1 MLTSVRKSRG
11 QPSGAETL
19 GRSVFEML
27 FSELENALDGMQ
39 QSVEKQLQ
47 QQLAKQLQRQQQAAK
62 KRAADDLL
70 LQPATFIDEEEYCYQ
85 VVMLLYTIAVHGLET
100 CSEYLSAPERVE
112 TLLAA
117 ARCPS
122 PRIQHRSLRLLS
134 RVLPSP
140 AQPSMR
146 EMRSVEEDQTVVLA
160 LWDMVAE
167 ARPPAL
173 LEATAE
179 GEARYEEDGEEP
191 TQQGGEQDREPAEA
205 GLVRAIGALGL
216 QDALPLTGAGGS
228 GAGRRRSRSAKRG

>member
-1 MLTSVRKSRG
+1 
-11 QPSGAETL
+11 
-19 GRSVFEML
+19 
-27 FSELENALDGMQ
+27 MQ

-122 PRIQHRSLRLLS
+122 PRIQHRALRLLS
-134 RVLPSP
+134 RVLPCP
-140 AQPSMR
+140 AQPARDAQCR
-146 EMRSVEEDQTVVLA
+146 EGPDRRARA
-160 LWDMVAE
+160 LGYGRRGAPACA
-167 ARPPAL
+167 ARGNGGGG
-173 LEATAE
+173 
-179 GEARYEEDGEEP
+179 GEVRGGRGGADAAGGR
-191 TQQGGEQDREPAEA
+191 GEQDREPAEA

-228 GAGRRRSRSAKRG
+228 GAGRRRRSRSAASCKG